1 MKRFINWTLKIIHS
15 TDGHDFTLFAF
26 GMLLGVLIG
35 MSIFAMVSGRSAAN
49 MPKPEPTTEQELVI
63 EEYVLTRVDEPT
75 TEESTEASNYDA
87 VYELSASE
95 RALVESVVMA
105 EAGGECYDGQ
115 VAVAQCILNACIR
128 SGSRPDA
135 VIRRFGYTHARPAA
149 STSVIN
155 AVSAVFDKGDVV
167 TAEPIMYFYAP
178 AACSSPWHESQTYV
192 LTIGGHRFFKEA

>member
-1 MKRFINWTLKIIHS
+1 MKKINVHDLNLLLIGALFGIII
-15 TDGHDFTLFAF
+15 GMGLFA
-26 GMLLGVLIG
+26 II
-35 MSIFAMVSGRSAAN
+35 SSRSAAN
-49 MPKPEPTTEQELVI
+49 MPTPEPETEPQLVI
-63 EEYVLTRVDEPT
+63 EEYVLARVDEPT
-75 TEESTEASNYDA
+75 TEESTEAPNYDA

-135 VIRRFGYTHARPAA
+135 VIRRFGYTHVRPAA